1 MIRKIF
7 SLAYLTVKKH
17 LFTFGFVF
25 LSIIFFLIPFWCS
38 YLQGD
43 GTAEGKFKVF
53 VTYSFL
59 LSSIILI
66 VVNIAFSCVSISGEL
81 KKKTMFLLDS
91 KPVKRW
97 QVIVGKWVGF
107 LSLNFL
113 LILSFLL
120 SMSLFSISLSKKIK
134 SNFKEEKNIFLTY
147 NQVSPYSYISGKEK
161 KSSELK
167 KRETY
172 AVPPGGKITWDFK
185 GIKNVS
191 SDIYLTFKFYTSK
204 KEEKEIAG
212 YWLIGNPSMEKPV
225 EILTKFS
232 QNEVH
237 RLKISSECVSKKGQ
251 LQITYINI
259 DPENISVLFNREK
272 LKVRYPWKNYWDNF
286 VRSGFNLLLVT
297 GFISA
302 MGIFFSALVSTLT
315 AVIATSILIFIS
327 YLHGFT
333 ELIVKS
339 LIEEK
344 KIFTYLSYLLLKFSL
359 FILPPLNKFLPHTYI
374 EDSLILPFSYLKD
387 VFLKTTIFG
396 AVPILILAIL
406 YFSKRELGVFNE

>member
-17 LFTFGFVF
+17 LFTFGFIF
-25 LSIIFFLIPFWCS
+25 LSIIFFLIPLWCS

-66 VVNIAFSCVSISGEL
+66 TVNITFSCVSISGEL
-81 KKKTMFLLDS
+81 KKRTMFLLDS
-91 KPVKRW
+91 KPVRRW

-134 SNFKEEKNIFLTY
+134 SNFKEERNIFLTY
-147 NQVSPYSYISGKEK
+147 DQISPYTFVSGKEK

-167 KRETY
+167 ERETY
-172 AVPPGGKITWDFK
+172 AIPPGGKITWSFK
-185 GIKNVS
+185 GIRNA

-204 KEEKEIAG
+204 KEEISITG
-212 YWLIGNPSMEKPV
+212 YWLIGNPSMEKPA
-225 EILTKFS
+225 EILTEFS

-237 RLKISSECVSKKGQ
+237 RLKIPSECVSKKGE
-251 LQITYINI
+251 LQITYMNI
-259 DPENISVLFNREK
+259 DPRNISVLFNREK
-272 LKVRYPWKNYWDNF
+272 LKIRYPWKNYWNNL

-315 AVIATSILIFIS
+315 AAISTSILIFIS
-327 YLHGFT
+327 YLHSFT

-339 LIEEK
+339 LLGEK
-344 KIFTYLSYLLLKFSL
+344 GESKIFTYFSYLLLKFSL

-374 EDSLILPFSYLKD
+374 EDSLILPF
-387 VFLKTTIFG
+387 
-396 AVPILILAIL
+396 IL
-406 YFSKRELGVFNE
+406 YFSQRELGVFNE

>member
-17 LFTFGFVF
+17 IFTFGFIS

-59 LSSIILI
+59 LSSMILI
-66 VVNIAFSCVSISGEL
+66 TINIAFSCVSISDEL

-91 KPVKRW
+91 KPLKRG
-97 QVIVGKWVGF
+97 QVILGKWIGF
-107 LSLNFL
+107 LFLNFL

-120 SMSLFSISLSKKIK
+120 SMSLFSVFLSKKIK

-147 NQVSPYSYISGKEK
+147 AQISPYSFISGEEEK
-161 KSSELK
+161 SKLK

-172 AVPPGGKITWDFK
+172 AIPPGGKITWNFK

-191 SDIYLTFKFYTSK
+191 SNIYLTFKFYTSK
-204 KEEKEIAG
+204 KEEKEITG

-225 EILTKFS
+225 EVLTEFS

-237 RLKISSECVSKKGQ
+237 RLKIPSECVSKKGQ
-251 LQITYINI
+251 LQITYMNI
-259 DPENISVLFNREK
+259 DPENISVLFNKEE
-272 LKVRYPWKNYWDNF
+272 LKIRYPWKNYWDNLL
-286 VRSGFNLLLVT
+286 RSGFNLLLVT

-302 MGIFFSALVSTLT
+302 MGIFFSAIVSTLT
-315 AVIATSILIFIS
+315 AAISTSVLIFIS

-333 ELIVKS
+333 ELIVNS
-339 LIEEK
+339 LMGEK
-344 KIFTYLSYLLLKFSL
+344 KIFTYFSYPLLKFSL
-359 FILPPLNKFLPHTYI
+359 FILPPLNKFLPHIYI